1 MVFQPRPLQ
10 SDQIRVLVNAIHSKS
25 GGGVTYLRNVLPL
38 LAKDED
44 FELHLYLHKDQ
55 LELFGVIEE
64 GVQVH
69 VLDFSNGF
77 LATLLWEQCVLPIRA
92 RRMSIDVTLSP
103 ANYGPLLA
111 PRTII
116 MLRNSLVVAKR
127 ETRLFKRL
135 YWMGLTLMTILSLI
149 KCERAIAVSTYARK
163 VLTFGMEKKL
173 KLKVPVVYH
182 GVNTEFQPLNYIKR
196 QEFLLSVSD
205 IYIQKNIHTLISAFS
220 LVREKNP
227 GLKLKLAGKAIDQ
240 GYQAEINEA
249 IYSAN
254 LESAVELIGEQT
266 TKKLVHLY
274 QSCALFIFP
283 STVETF
289 GNPLVE
295 AMACG
300 TPIASSNTAAM
311 PEILGDAATYFD
323 PLDVKDMAN
332 TIISILENKNE
343 RQRLGALALE
353 RAKLFSWQ
361 KTASQTASIIKSV
374 ASSG

>member
-1 MVFQPRPLQ
+1 M
-10 SDQIRVLVNAIHSKS
+10 
-25 GGGVTYLRNVLPL
+25 
-38 LAKDED
+38 
-44 FELHLYLHKDQ
+44 HKDQ

-64 GVQVH
+64 KVQVH

-116 MLRNSLVVAKR
+116 MLRNSLAVAKR
-127 ETRLFKRL
+127 ETRLFKRF

-173 KLKVPVVYH
+173 KHKVPVVYH
-182 GVNTEFQPLNYIKR
+182 GVNREFQPLKYIRR
-196 QEFLLSVSD
+196 QKFLLSVSD

-227 GLKLKLAGKAIDQ
+227 GLKLKLAGKAIDR

-311 PEILGDAATYFD
+311 PEILGDAATFFD

-332 TIISILENKNE
+332 TIISILENENE

>member
-1 MVFQPRPLQ
+1 MFQPRPLQ

-116 MLRNSLVVAKR
+116 MLRNSLAVAKR
-127 ETRLFKRL
+127 ETRLLKRL

-163 VLTFGMEKKL
+163 VLTFGMEKKF

-227 GLKLKLAGKAIDQ
+227 GLKLKLAGKAIDR

-323 PLDVKDMAN
+323 PLDAKDMAN
-332 TIISILENKNE
+332 TIISILENENE

>member
-1 MVFQPRPLQ
+1 MFQPRPLQ

-116 MLRNSLVVAKR
+116 MLRNSLAVAKR

-196 QEFLLSVSD
+196 QEFLLSVSVLS
-205 IYIQKNIHTLISAFS
+205 IQHCI
-220 LVREKNP
+220 
-227 GLKLKLAGKAIDQ
+227 
-240 GYQAEINEA
+240 
-249 IYSAN
+249 
-254 LESAVELIGEQT
+254 
-266 TKKLVHLY
+266 
-274 QSCALFIFP
+274 
-283 STVETF
+283 
-289 GNPLVE
+289 
-295 AMACG
+295 
-300 TPIASSNTAAM
+300 
-311 PEILGDAATYFD
+311 
-323 PLDVKDMAN
+323 
-332 TIISILENKNE
+332 
-343 RQRLGALALE
+343 
-353 RAKLFSWQ
+353 
-361 KTASQTASIIKSV
+361 
-374 ASSG
+374 

>member
-1 MVFQPRPLQ
+1 MFQSRPLQ

-38 LAKDED
+38 LAKDQNL
-44 FELHLYLHKDQ
+44 ELHLYLHKDQ
-55 LELFGVIEE
+55 LELFGVIEK

-69 VLDFSNGF
+69 VLEFSNGF

-116 MLRNSLVVAKR
+116 MLRNSLAVAKR
-127 ETRLFKRL
+127 ETRLFKRF

-182 GVNTEFQPLNYIKR
+182 GVNTEFKPLNYIKR

-323 PLDVKDMAN
+323 PLDAKDMAN
-332 TIISILENKNE
+332 TIISILENENE

>member
-1 MVFQPRPLQ
+1 
-10 SDQIRVLVNAIHSKS
+10 
-25 GGGVTYLRNVLPL
+25 
-38 LAKDED
+38 
-44 FELHLYLHKDQ
+44 
-55 LELFGVIEE
+55 
-64 GVQVH
+64 
-69 VLDFSNGF
+69 
-77 LATLLWEQCVLPIRA
+77 
-92 RRMSIDVTLSP
+92 
-103 ANYGPLLA
+103 
-111 PRTII
+111 
-116 MLRNSLVVAKR
+116 
-127 ETRLFKRL
+127 
-135 YWMGLTLMTILSLI
+135 MGLTLMTILSLI

-182 GVNTEFQPLNYIKR
+182 GVNTEFKPLNYIKR

-227 GLKLKLAGKAIDQ
+227 GLKLKLAGKAIDR

>member
-1 MVFQPRPLQ
+1 VFQPRPLQ
-10 SDQIRVLVNAIHSKS
+10 SDLIRVLVNGIHSKS

-38 LAKDED
+38 LAKEKN

-55 LELFGVIEE
+55 LELFGVIEK
-64 GVQVH
+64 GIQVH

-77 LATLLWEQCVLPIRA
+77 LTTLLWEQCVLPIRA
-92 RRMSIDVTLSP
+92 KRMSIDVTLSP
-103 ANYGPLLA
+103 ANYGPLFA

-116 MLRNSLVVAKR
+116 MLRNSLAVAKR
-127 ETRLFKRL
+127 ETRLFKRF

-173 KLKVPVVYH
+173 KHKVPVVYH

-323 PLDVKDMAN
+323 PLDAKDMAN
-332 TIISILENKNE
+332 TIISILENQNE

-353 RAKLFSWQ
+353 RSKLFSWQ